1 MNEPTDFLNVP
12 PKAHPMPPK
21 HACTNARRC
30 LTTAIILLT
39 TLYTSSAFAGAWA
52 QPDKGAYLKA
62 SYGLSTGENQ
72 YKDRGDVFPM
82 LSEDIDGYFLGM
94 GAFIYAEFGLF
105 PRLTVFGSTA
115 YQQLVLES
123 DFQKATTTGFG
134 DLTLG
139 ARYQFIDN
147 PAVFSFSMAAKLPTG
162 YSPDLDIMTPT
173 LGNGVYEVDMRLLVG
188 KSFYPFPMYVSAEG
202 GYRYRGQ
209 RMTSLG
215 TEVDYADELP
225 YAAEIGYSLTNW
237 VLLRG
242 TILGVYG
249 LGNPQSLD
257 IFSLTPIAQSYTKV
271 GPSVIFTI
279 AERYQL
285 NADYAYTV
293 AGINTVKSHD
303 FSLGFAIT
311 FGQ

>member
-1 MNEPTDFLNVP
+1 
-12 PKAHPMPPK
+12 MPPK
-21 HACTNARRC
+21 HIPAADRYNPTSTARIYSS
-30 LTTAIILLT
+30 TAAWILLVIT
-39 TLYTSSAFAGAWA
+39 NITAVLYASPAMAGAWS
-52 QPDKGAYLKA
+52 QPDKGAYLKL
-62 SYGLSTGENQ
+62 SYGLSTGTDQ
-72 YKDRGDVFPM
+72 YKDRGDVFPL
-82 LSEDIDGYFLGM
+82 LSEDIAGDFLGM

-123 DFQKATTTGFG
+123 DFQKATTTGFS

-139 ARYQFIDN
+139 ARYQFIDD
-147 PAVFSFSMAAKLPTG
+147 PAIFSFSMAAKLPTG
-162 YSPDLDIMTPT
+162 YSQDLDIMTPT

-188 KSFYPFPMYVSAEG
+188 KSFYPFPMYFSAEG

-209 RMTSLG
+209 RTTSLG

-225 YAAEIGYSLTNW
+225 YAAEVGYSLIDW
-237 VLLRG
+237 
-242 TILGVYG
+242 ILVRASIIGVYG

-279 AERYQL
+279 ADRYQL
-285 NADYAYTV
+285 NADYAYTI

-303 FSLGFAIT
+303 FSLGFAVSL
-311 FGQ
+311 GQ